1 MSLTSVREPPTVV
14 LKSHKHWTFSE
25 NNLRQAMSRRGDE
38 TTFLPSEPA
47 LRIIMRRLREIM
59 AEAGDGQSRL
69 DKIVR
74 QIAGVMVAEVCSIY
88 LKRQDGSL
96 ELFATEGLKQE
107 AVHNTRMKRG
117 EGLVGRCAEMNV
129 TINESEASSHPSF
142 SYRPETGEEVYH
154 SLLAVPVQ
162 RSGQVLGVLV
172 IQNRTVKE
180 YSDEDVEVMQTT
192 AMVVAEQLVS
202 GAVAGAG
209 TALEISKSLSAV
221 IEGEGI
227 SEGIALGRVVLH
239 EPRIVVTKLMSDDPA
254 VDLDRL
260 ETAIADLRA
269 SLDDMLDHENLAGAG
284 EHRDVL
290 EAYRMFAHDKGW
302 HRRLREAVEGGLTAE
317 AAVERVQNG
326 TRARMHRQNDPLW
339 RERQRDLDDL
349 SDRLMRILAGRT
361 QGAADP
367 ANLPA
372 DIILVARTMGTAELL
387 DYDRTKLRG
396 LVVEDGS
403 SQSHVAIVAKALG
416 IAAVGQ
422 ALGVVDRVNAGDT
435 IIVDAVGGEVHLR
448 PSPEMVAAYSDKVRF
463 RARRQKQY
471 EALRDVPAVTRDGVK
486 IDLHMNAGLLV
497 DMPHLAESGAA
508 GVGLFRTELQFMLSH
523 TLPRLERQLATYK
536 AVVDIAGDKPVVF
549 RALDIGGDK
558 MLPYL
563 RQTKEEN
570 PAIGWRAI
578 RMSLD
583 RPALFRTQVR
593 AFLRASAG
601 RELSI
606 MIPMVSDAE
615 EMTAI
620 RALIDKEHD
629 IMKKRG
635 FEAPSCVKVG
645 AMLEVPALL
654 FQLDALMPKVDFIS
668 VGSNDLLQFL
678 YAADRTNAQVASR
691 YDCLSVAPLRA
702 LKSLIKAGKKYKVPI
717 TLCGEMAGRP
727 LEAMALIGLG
737 FRAVSMSPASIGP
750 VKTMILSLDAG
761 KTERFIDERL
771 KTGEGDVRAALTRFA
786 AENEIEV

>member
-1 MSLTSVREPPTVV
+1 
-14 LKSHKHWTFSE
+14 
-25 NNLRQAMSRRGDE
+25 MSRRGDE
-38 TTFLPSEPA
+38 ATFLQSEPA

-96 ELFATEGLKQE
+96 ELFATEGLKKE

-254 VDLDRL
+254 VDLERL

-302 HRRLREAVEGGLTAE
+302 QRRLREAVEGGLTAE

-361 QGAADP
+361 QGATDP

-372 DIILVARTMGTAELL
+372 DTILVARTMGTAELL
-387 DYDRTKLRG
+387 DYDRSKLRG

-422 ALGVVDRVNAGDT
+422 AVGVVDRVNAGDA

-486 IDLHMNAGLLV
+486 IALHMNAGLLV

-536 AVVDIAGDKPVVF
+536 AVVDCAGDKPVIF

-558 MLPYL
+558 VLPYL

-620 RALIDKEHD
+620 RALIDKEHEL
-629 IMKKRG
+629 MKKRG
-635 FEAPSCVKVG
+635 FEAPTRVKVG

-654 FQLDALMPKVDFIS
+654 FQLDALLPKVDFIS

-702 LKSLIKAGKKYKVPI
+702 LKMLVKTCKKFKVPI
-717 TLCGEMAGRP
+717 TLCGEMAGSP

-737 FRAVSMSPASIGP
+737 FRSISMSPASIGP
-750 VKTMILSLDAG
+750 VKTMILSLDAA
-761 KTERFIDERL
+761 KIEHFFDDRL
-771 KTGEGDVRAALTRFA
+771 KAGEGDVRAALTRFA
-786 AENEIEV
+786 GENEVEV

>member
-1 MSLTSVREPPTVV
+1 VRFRVITV
-14 LKSHKHWTFSE
+14 
-25 NNLRQAMSRRGDE
+25 RRAMSRRGDDK
-38 TTFLPSEPA
+38 TFLPSEPA
-47 LRIIMRRLREIM
+47 LRVIMRRLREIM
-59 AEAGDGQSRL
+59 AEPGDGQSRL

-96 ELFATEGLKQE
+96 ELFATEGLKPE

-117 EGLVGRCAEMNV
+117 EGLVGRCAELNM

-142 SYRPETGEEVYH
+142 SYRPETGEEIYH

-172 IQNRTVKE
+172 IQNRMVKD

-209 TALEISKSLSAV
+209 TALEISKSLSAR

-239 EPRIVVTKLMSDDPA
+239 EPRIVVTQLMSDDPA
-254 VDLDRL
+254 VDLARL
-260 ETAIADLRA
+260 NTAITELRA

-349 SDRLMRILAGRT
+349 SDRLMRILAGR
-361 QGAADP
+361 QGLTDP

-372 DIILVARTMGTAELL
+372 DTILVARTMGTAELL

-422 ALGVVDRVNAGDT
+422 AEGVVDRVNAGDA

-448 PSPEMVAAYSDKVRF
+448 PSPEMVAAYADKVRF

-486 IDLHMNAGLLV
+486 IALYMNAGLLV
-497 DMPHLAESGAA
+497 DMPHLAESGAV

-536 AVVDIAGDKPVVF
+536 AVVDIAGDKPVIF

-558 MLPYL
+558 VLPYL

-593 AFLRASAG
+593 AFLRAAAG

-606 MIPMVSDAE
+606 MIPMVSEAE
-615 EMTAI
+615 EMVLV
-620 RALIDKEHD
+620 RALIDKEHEL
-629 IMKKRG
+629 MKRRG
-635 FEAPSCVKVG
+635 FEAPTKVRVG

-678 YAADRTNAQVASR
+678 FAADRTNAQVASR

-702 LKSLIKAGKKYKVPI
+702 LKMLVKASKKYKVPV

-727 LEAMALIGLG
+727 LEALALIGLG
-737 FRAVSMSPASIGP
+737 FRAVSMAPASIGP
-750 VKTMILSLDAG
+750 VKTMILSLDAA
-761 KTERFIDERL
+761 KVEAYMDERL
-771 KTGEGDVRAALTRFA
+771 KIGDGDLRAALTRFA
-786 AENEIEV
+786 AENDIEV